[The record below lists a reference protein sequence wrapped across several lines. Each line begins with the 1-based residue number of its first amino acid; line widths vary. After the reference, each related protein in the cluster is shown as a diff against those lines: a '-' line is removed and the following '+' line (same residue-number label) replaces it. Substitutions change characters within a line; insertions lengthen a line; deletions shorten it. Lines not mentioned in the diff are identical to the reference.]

1 VDLRDPRI
9 GLFRLGLLADGGT
22 FSFVFI
28 FVLAAGESGIVLN
41 LCFFSPMAEPGLAV
55 LDVGF
60 ALVVEFIGLVLLF
73 DTGAVLDA
81 VVARVVVGLWAF
93 VWLFVGLV
101 APALKVDVLVAVD
114 VRRISVGAAGLE
126 LVLRSSDEGA
136 MDLVFGFAAMLL
148 RLDSSSVV
156 FSSPAPTGCCTR
168 LLDTVGVSVDEVGLR
183 AVAANVGLAGGLL
196 RLEVAVL
203 VADDAVGFDSRSVR
217 LVVGRVLDVEDF
229 EAGFFTVLVVPA
241 RLTLLEGS
249 SPVAACLRDDGL
261 SILDYSVHNTL
272 QRRQIDNIEELDSP
286 KHGYGA
292 EKSTRIKH
300 RA

>member
-1 VDLRDPRI
+1 MDLRDPRV

-22 FSFVFI
+22 FSFVFT

-41 LCFFSPMAEPGLAV
+41 LFFFSPVAEPGLAV
-55 LDVGF
+55 LDEGF
-60 ALVVEFIGLVLLF
+60 ALVVEFVGLVLLL
-73 DTGAVLDA
+73 DTGVVLDA
-81 VVARVVVGLWAF
+81 VVGRVVVGLWTF
-93 VWLFVGLV
+93 VRLFIGLV
-101 APALKVDVLVAVD
+101 APALKVDMLVAVD
-114 VRRISVGAAGLE
+114 GRRISVGAAGLE

-136 MDLVFGFAAMLL
+136 IDLVFGFAVMPL

-156 FSSPAPTGCCTR
+156 FSSPAPTGCCAR

-183 AVAANVGLAGGLL
+183 AEAANVGLAGGLL

-203 VADDAVGFDSRSVR
+203 VADDAVGFDNRSVR
-217 LVVGRVLDVEDF
+217 LVGRVLDVEDF

-300 RA
+300 QA